1 MPKSKNRKSHKSKV
15 ATRNMLIKNNK
26 HKAQKVQKEFIENLI
41 KQEQEKGLFNNNP
54 SISDTEAILDAPVI

>member
-1 MPKSKNRKSHKSKV
+1 MPKSKNRKGHSKKV

-41 KQEQEKGLFNNNP
+41 KQEK
-54 SISDTEAILDAPVI
+54 D

>member
-1 MPKSKNRKSHKSKV
+1 MPKSKNRKGHSKKV

-26 HKAQKVQKEFIENLI
+26 HKVQKVQKEFIENLI

-54 SISDTEAILDAPVI
+54 SISDTEAILDGPVI